1 MKIDEQFLEAHDNAV
16 ARVEDLLGRAPED
29 YKVLMFVDPTLFD
42 SVLIQTERAGTPK
55 AVISSNDL
63 YILQQMKEEG
73 FVPRGKDLFFG
84 SRSPR
89 FFYPQEI
96 LDHPGGQKIVEAKLI
111 HSLSRAVLVED
122 TISRF
127 PDTLKKLY
135 RHDAV
140 IYDLFANNVYEFV
153 MERGAQWVWQYFQDF
168 TAVIRLLSLYDLDD
182 FYVPP
187 NTIRSAS
194 IFYNYLLEIKEIIKK
209 RSEQVLSSP
218 LYDLVL
224 HGYGDLVL
232 NQHLQDFDDDVRDA
246 MIPHLKA
253 NLGQPLGVIGNRFLS
268 HHGESFEEITEEA
281 LKLRN
286 DQELTGIWTRGETKD
301 HMEELREELMNKSMV
316 WHSAQDSYWSDLWPM
331 RGSQFDSTRKYV
343 GKIQR
348 RGYKS
353 FAELQEDSPL
363 VTSHGRIQLKDRE
376 VAVLGIQEDTVGQ
389 EQLIILRNHLQAR
402 KDTFSTPL
410 PGLPDTIVFKKFSGM
425 HVASYLGIVDKK
437 RTRSY
442 PRSPYDLP
450 VVVRALQVTSDKD
463 AYQSSERD
471 DEGKIDEANYEE
483 LHSLTEPQYR
493 AIRYLIRQR
502 DVSQ

>member
-1 MKIDEQFLEAHDNAV
+1 
-16 ARVEDLLGRAPED
+16 
-29 YKVLMFVDPTLFD
+29 
-42 SVLIQTERAGTPK
+42 
-55 AVISSNDL
+55 
-63 YILQQMKEEG
+63 
-73 FVPRGKDLFFG
+73 
-84 SRSPR
+84 
-89 FFYPQEI
+89 
-96 LDHPGGQKIVEAKLI
+96 
-111 HSLSRAVLVED
+111 
-122 TISRF
+122 
-127 PDTLKKLY
+127 
-135 RHDAV
+135 
-140 IYDLFANNVYEFV
+140 
-153 MERGAQWVWQYFQDF
+153 
-168 TAVIRLLSLYDLDD
+168 
-182 FYVPP
+182 
-187 NTIRSAS
+187 
-194 IFYNYLLEIKEIIKK
+194 
-209 RSEQVLSSP
+209 
-218 LYDLVL
+218 
-224 HGYGDLVL
+224 LVL
-232 NQHLQDFDDDVRDA
+232 NQLLQDFDDDVRDA